1 MPAWITSEL
10 RELVCVPIA
19 SSASRITTSRP
30 ARARARAMARPTTPA
45 PMTTASTRS
54 MGEPPFEEECR
65 DAGERGDARH
75 RPCGAVEDGAEDRA
89 DRCADREA
97 DRADERGRGAGG
109 FREGRERRGSRVWHD
124 ERRAEE
130 KSHEGEY

>member
-54 MGEPPFEEECR
+54 MGKPPFEEER
-65 DAGERGDARH
+65 RHAGERGDARH
-75 RPCGAVEDGAEDRA
+75 RPRRAVKDDAKD
-89 DRCADREA
+89 CADRRADGEA
-97 DRADERGRGAGG
+97 DRADERGRGAGE
-109 FREGRERRGSRVWHD
+109 FRKGRNR
-124 ERRAEE
+124 
-130 KSHEGEY
+130 